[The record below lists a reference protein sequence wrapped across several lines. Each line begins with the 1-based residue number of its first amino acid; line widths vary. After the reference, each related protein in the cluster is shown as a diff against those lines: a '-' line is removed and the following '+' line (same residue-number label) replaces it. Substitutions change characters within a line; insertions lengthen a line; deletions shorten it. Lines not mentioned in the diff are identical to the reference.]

1 MSEPVPIDPEVEAEV
16 HVLFELVR
24 RRYGQRL
31 DPGQLEGVR
40 KGIQGIV
47 EGARALRAVRLENTD
62 EPFQPF
68 RPFRAEP

>member
-16 HVLFELVR
+16 DVLLELVR

-31 DPGQLEGVR
+31 DPEQLEGVR

-47 EGARALRAVRLENTD
+47 EGARALRAVRLGNTD